1 MLFVPTLYLSMCVLS
16 IFMVDVFPNL
26 IQIQSFMLNM
36 IVAFEYLVVAAAA
49 VGEHRPEALVVLIL
63 MLPTLWCLEV
73 AG

>member
-26 IQIQSFMLNM
+26 IQTQSFMLNM
-36 IVAFEYLVVAAAA
+36 IVAFEYLVVAAA